1 MAACKILIIDDDLDD
16 VEILADA
23 FKSTGVESVHYE
35 HTAMQAFM
43 YLEKFKSPEELPKL
57 IVTDSLLAGISGSEF
72 LADLKEMELYKH
84 IHVIVLSGSKTAK
97 EIERYRKLGA
107 IDYILKPNS
116 YDEYQKVALDIKTR
130 MDLLYFSFQ

>member
-57 IVTDSLLAGISGSEF
+57 IVTDSLHPGITGAEF
-72 LADLKEMELYKH
+72 LADLKEIELYKH
-84 IHVIVLSGSKTAK
+84 IHVIVLSGSKTDK
-97 EIERYRKLGA
+97 EIERYRELGA
-107 IDYILKPNS
+107 IDYILKPTS
-116 YDEYQKVALDIKTR
+116 FDEYVKVAGDIKNKI
-130 MDLLYFSFQ
+130 DL